1 MVVAQILKNKGHA
14 IYSARPETS
23 IAEIAQILRDKNI
36 GAVLITRNDTHIDG
50 IISERDIVR
59 ALAADGQTLMNRPAE
74 ELMTE
79 KVFTCT
85 SSDHIDHLMRLMTD
99 RRTRHLPVVDDG
111 HITGMIS
118 IGDVVKA
125 RLGELE
131 NEAKALREYIG
142 GQG

>member
-99 RRTRHLPVVDDG
+99 RAHPASAGCR
-111 HITGMIS
+111 
-118 IGDVVKA
+118 
-125 RLGELE
+125 
-131 NEAKALREYIG
+131 
-142 GQG
+142 